1 MNYLITGATG
11 NIGSLVVNRLLD
23 RGERPRVLAR
33 DAQKALLRYGDR
45 VDIFVGD
52 FSDATSMAAA
62 LSGVDAFLLVSS
74 VDDLAARDEVAAK
87 AAKAAGV
94 KHLVKISSMSIPQK
108 NIMTGMWH
116 AQGEAVVRATGVP
129 FTFVRSAGFMENCLQ
144 WARSIKS
151 EGVVRSS
158 AGDGKTPVIH
168 SEDILSMEIQMDMTF
183 AKPESDDLIVLAT
196 GLDEAKTLV
205 DQLSQRSVSALF
217 TVSAENRFAVADKLF
232 AMGPAVIPELESRI
246 ENDEEPESTTYAAM
260 ILFKRGSIKGVP
272 RLIQSL
278 KDRVGPI
285 GAIASAL
292 ASARIP
298 GASEAIVEI
307 LTRETVRKD
316 PYTAVTLLEALRDL
330 GTPLPNEA
338 LQQLEESAPHLR
350 RFF

>member
-1 MNYLITGATG
+1 MTMNYLITGATG

-33 DAQKALLRYGDR
+33 DAQKALSRYGDR

-168 SEDILSMEIQMDMTF
+168 SQDISDVSVKALTTQAYIGETLTVSGPEMLSYPEMLAKIGAVIGKPLRYEVLSDEEERRQLVARNRPPHMVDAILSIF
-183 AKPESDDLIVLAT
+183 RA
-196 GLDEAKTLV
+196 
-205 DQLSQRSVSALF
+205 
-217 TVSAENRFAVADKLF
+217 
-232 AMGPAVIPELESRI
+232 
-246 ENDEEPESTTYAAM
+246 
-260 ILFKRGSIKGVP
+260 
-272 RLIQSL
+272 
-278 KDRVGPI
+278 
-285 GAIASAL
+285 
-292 ASARIP
+292 
-298 GASEAIVEI
+298 
-307 LTRETVRKD
+307 TREGRIAGVTDTVERVLGRK
-316 PYTAVTLLEALRDL
+316 
-330 GTPLPNEA
+330 PLTFDRW
-338 LQQLEESAPHLR
+338 LEEHAAA
-350 RFF
+350 FQ